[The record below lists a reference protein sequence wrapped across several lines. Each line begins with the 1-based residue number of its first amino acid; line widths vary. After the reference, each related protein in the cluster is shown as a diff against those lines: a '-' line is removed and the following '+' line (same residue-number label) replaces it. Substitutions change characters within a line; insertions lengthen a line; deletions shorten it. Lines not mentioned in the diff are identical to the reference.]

1 MAKLLRGSVSKGATL
16 VSAAKRR
23 KQELRLICGS
33 LVSGAVALLEFLLAA
48 AWARIVAANV
58 LQGVA
63 YRLLVGVVAVRAVDM
78 AVVVIMVIVIV
89 VAVRAMDMG
98 LLSH

>member
-1 MAKLLRGSVSKGATL
+1 M
-16 VSAAKRR
+16 SAAKRR
-23 KQELRLICGS
+23 KQELRLIFRS

-63 YRLLVGVVAVRAVDM
+63 YRFLVSVAAIRAVDM

-89 VAVRAMDMG
+89 VAVRTMDMG